1 MKRLNK
7 IPNVILYQMNKRDSV
22 GILRN
27 IKGFECDYHFNSTSE
42 IKFEIPKKIYDSEK
56 YEWIDNPHY
65 DDVKEDMLL
74 YLADPTEQYKF
85 NGSPILSDSNYSLKS
100 LSNTTVRPE
109 SNMRYDANGGIN
121 GFKLQEETLLYDLG
135 LSKGYTWEWQ
145 HYYDSHNN
153 YAEQKAA
160 SDTGQYENI
169 VGYKHLCCNSFIP
182 VESGDVVALR
192 SGITNSTTLPRG
204 SFAYR
209 GFLYT
214 DNDST
219 TKIKNLLHNEDNVYS
234 YSSASSVSR
243 TNVSHIETEK
253 KRKYVEITATENG
266 SLTITDVDGIPY
278 NVGVAINPHVTS
290 SIAGT
295 YSNYVFTATN
305 PSDIV
310 AGTKYSVGYYVNIS
324 ASLSSGYMRFDC
336 VDQKAT
342 RTTSNGKTTWIWHL
356 MPENYV
362 QIYSG
367 LRNVTSFNVGEKSSY
382 AIRQVWWVITNTE
395 ESNDGINKIKTV
407 TAKSYEH
414 ILTQKTFSMSEGT
427 MPLFFPDKIYNLITS
442 SDWRRDVWINTSNT
456 KSESKGA
463 QRCNR
468 GILNQILDYLPDWKI
483 GYVDSEI
490 VSSVPTATLCCKYR
504 SLDEVNNEPVY
515 SFLMNEV
522 ERAYQCFFI
531 FDSENMTINIISGNP
546 TSVDSNGAPQKEG
559 MVGSSSNIVL
569 TWSNAIKNT
578 NIKATEDRVVTALR
592 VHTAEDE
599 YGMGLINPTGNDIL
613 YNFTAYK
620 SQMQYVADPDKNRT
634 LWEAIVAW
642 QTEYDS
648 QKSSYQSAAQI
659 YVDKL
664 LEVIKNESSVA
675 DALSRY
681 RSVVDKINVGAESQG
696 IDNRYVDYPIYYDS
710 INLDYMTSTNPLEN
724 YRKRYVADLYSASKS
739 YYETLATRDSN
750 ASTRDSK
757 YRIMQSIRNKLTM
770 DYNTAVAQEGY
781 AILSPQEVLEL
792 QKFIVEGDWTNENA
806 VFSENFSAADI
817 INTLKSVYA
826 EAKIDHDNYISQ
838 QCYEFDV
845 SSTNIMDLDGFEKN
859 LDDLTLGRMVTLQ
872 LNSGDWQFPILM
884 GYHIDHADDSNFS
897 MTFDTNYSNKPL
909 KKRFAKL
916 FDAINQSSSSSN
928 SYTYED

>member
-7 IPNVILYQMNKRDSV
+7 IPNVILYQMNKKDSV

-56 YEWIDNPHY
+56 YKWVDNPHY
-65 DDVKEDMLL
+65 DNVKEDMLL
-74 YLADPTEQYKF
+74 YLADSTEQYKF
-85 NGSPILSDSNYSLKS
+85 NGSEILSDSNYSLKS
-100 LSNTTVRPE
+100 LSDTTVRPE
-109 SNMRYDANGGIN
+109 SNMKYDANGGIN

-145 HYYDSHNN
+145 HYYDSQNGF
-153 YAEQKAA
+153 AEQKAITDA
-160 SDTGQYENI
+160 EQYEGF

-182 VESGDVVALR
+182 VESGDVVVLR
-192 SGITNSTTLPRG
+192 SGVTGSTSFPRG

-209 GFLYT
+209 GYLYT

-219 TKIKNLLHNEDNVYS
+219 TMIKNILYGDDTTYS

-243 TNVSHIETEK
+243 TNVNHIETEK
-253 KRKYVEITATENG
+253 KRKYVEIVATENG
-266 SLTITDVDGIPY
+266 SLTITDVDGTPY
-278 NVGVAINPHVTS
+278 NVVVAVNRYVTS
-290 SIAGT
+290 TIAGT
-295 YSNYVFTATN
+295 YSGNVFTATDS
-305 PSDIV
+305 SDIV
-310 AGTKYSVGYYVNIS
+310 VGTKYSVAYNVNITT
-324 ASLSSGYMRFDC
+324 SLSSGYMRFDC

-342 RTTSNGKTTWIWHL
+342 KTTSNGKTTWMWHL

-382 AIRQVWWVITNTE
+382 AVKQVWWVITNTE
-395 ESNDGINKIKTV
+395 ENNDGINKTKTV

-414 ILTQKTFSMSEGT
+414 ILAQKTFSMSEGT
-427 MPLFFPDKIYNLITS
+427 MPLFFPNKIYNLITS

-490 VSSVPTATLCCKYR
+490 VSGIPTATLCCKYR
-504 SLDEVNNEPVY
+504 SLDEVSNVSVY
-515 SFLMNEV
+515 SFLMNEI
-522 ERAYQCFFI
+522 EKAYQCFFI

-546 TSVDSNGAPQKEG
+546 TSVDGNGTPQKEG

-578 NIKATEDRVVTALR
+578 NIKATEDRAVTALR

-634 LWEAIVAW
+634 LWEAVAAW
-642 QTEYDS
+642 QTEYNS
-648 QKSSYQSAAQI
+648 QKSSYQSAAQT
-659 YVDKL
+659 YVRKL
-664 LEVIKNESSVA
+664 LEIIQNESSLSE
-675 DALSRY
+675 ALAEY
-681 RSVVDKINVGAESQG
+681 RSVVDKINIGAESQG
-696 IDNRYVDYPIYYDS
+696 IANRYVDFPIYYS
-710 INLDYMTSTNPLEN
+710 QINLDVTEN
-724 YRKRYVADLYSASKS
+724 YRKRHVADLYSASKS
-739 YYETLATRDSN
+739 YYEVLSTRDSN
-750 ASTRDSK
+750 VSTRDSN
-757 YRIMQSIRNKLTM
+757 YRTMRSIRNKLTM

-781 AILSPQEVLEL
+781 AVLSSIEVLEL

-806 VFSENFSAADI
+806 VFSENFSAEDI

-838 QCYEFDV
+838 QCYEFEV
-845 SSTNIMDLDGFEKN
+845 SSTNIMNLDGFEKN
-859 LDDLTLGRMVTLQ
+859 LDDLTLGRMLTLQ
-872 LNSGDWQFPILM
+872 LDSGEWQFPILM
-884 GYHIDHADDSNFS
+884 GYHINHSDDSNFS

-916 FDAINQSSSSSN
+916 FDSISQSSGNLN

>member
-1 MKRLNK
+1 
-7 IPNVILYQMNKRDSV
+7 MNKRDSV

-153 YAEQKAA
+153 FAEQKAA
-160 SDTGQYENI
+160 TDTGQYEGF

-192 SGITNSTTLPRG
+192 SGVTGSTSFPRG

-209 GFLYT
+209 GYLYT

-219 TKIKNLLHNEDNVYS
+219 TMIKNLLYNDDTTYS
-234 YSSASSVSR
+234 YSDASSVSS

-266 SLTITDVDGIPY
+266 SLTITDVDGTPY
-278 NVGVAINPHVTS
+278 NVAVAINRYVTS
-290 SIAGT
+290 TIAGT
-295 YSNYVFTATN
+295 YSNNVFAATDS
-305 PSDIV
+305 SDIV
-310 AGTKYSVGYYVNIS
+310 AGTKYAVAYSVNITT
-324 ASLSSGYMRFDC
+324 SLSSGYMRFDC

-342 RTTSNGKTTWIWHL
+342 RTTNNGTTTWMWHL
-356 MPENYV
+356 MPESYV

-382 AIRQVWWVITNTE
+382 AIKQVWWVITNTE

-414 ILTQKTFSMSEGT
+414 ILTQKTFSMPEGT

-515 SFLMNEV
+515 SFLMNEI
-522 ERAYQCFFI
+522 EKAYQCFFI

-578 NIKATEDRVVTALR
+578 NIKATEDRAVTALR

-642 QTEYDS
+642 QTEYNN
-648 QKSSYQSAAQI
+648 QKSSYQSAAQT

-664 LEVIKNESSVA
+664 LEVIKNESSLSE
-675 DALSRY
+675 ALAKY
-681 RSVVDKINVGAESQG
+681 RSVADKINVGAESQG
-696 IDNRYVDYPIYYDS
+696 IAIRYLDYPIHYS
-710 INLDYMTSTNPLEN
+710 IINLDVTEN
-724 YRKRYVADLYSASKS
+724 YRKRHVADLYSASKS

-750 ASTRDSK
+750 VSTRDSK

-781 AILSPQEVLEL
+781 AVLSPQEVLEL

-859 LDDLTLGRMVTLQ
+859 LDNLTLGRMVTLQ

>member
-7 IPNVILYQMNKRDSV
+7 IPNVILYQMNKKDSV

-27 IKGFECDYHFNSTSE
+27 IKGFECDYNFNSTSE

-153 YAEQKAA
+153 YAEQKAVT
-160 SDTGQYENI
+160 DTVQYEGF
-169 VGYKHLCCNSFIP
+169 VGYKHLCCNSYIP
-182 VESGDVVALR
+182 VENGDVVALR
-192 SGITNSTTLPRG
+192 SGVTGSASFPRG

-209 GFLYT
+209 GYLYT

-219 TKIKNLLHNEDNVYS
+219 TMIKNLLYNDDTTYS
-234 YSSASSVSR
+234 YSNASSVSR

-278 NVGVAINPHVTS
+278 NVGVAINPYVTS

-310 AGTKYSVGYYVNIS
+310 AGTKYSVDYYVNIS

-342 RTTSNGKTTWIWHL
+342 RTTSNGKTTWMWHL

-515 SFLMNEV
+515 SFLMNEI
-522 ERAYQCFFI
+522 EKAYHCFFI

-578 NIKATEDRVVTALR
+578 NIKATEDRAVTALR

-642 QTEYDS
+642 QTEYNS
-648 QKSSYQSAAQI
+648 QKSSYQSAAQT
-659 YVDKL
+659 YVGKL
-664 LEVIKNESSVA
+664 LEIIQNESSLSE
-675 DALSRY
+675 ALAKY
-681 RSVVDKINVGAESQG
+681 RSVADKINVGAESQG
-696 IDNRYVDYPIYYDS
+696 IAIRYLDYPIYYSD
-710 INLDYMTSTNPLEN
+710 INLDVTEN
-724 YRKRYVADLYSASKS
+724 YRKRHVTDLYSASKS
-739 YYETLATRDSN
+739 YYETLSTRDSN
-750 ASTRDSK
+750 VSTRDSN
-757 YRIMQSIRNKLTM
+757 YRTMRSIRNKLTM

-781 AILSPQEVLEL
+781 AVLSPQEVLEL

-817 INTLKSVYA
+817 ISTLKSVYA

>member
-7 IPNVILYQMNKRDSV
+7 IPNVILYQMNKKDSV

-27 IKGFECDYHFNSTSE
+27 IKGFECDYNFNSTSE
-42 IKFEIPKKIYDSEK
+42 IKFEIPKKIYDSK
-56 YEWIDNPHY
+56 IYEWIDNPY
-65 DDVKEDMLL
+65 YNDIKEDMLL

-85 NGSPILSDSNYSLKS
+85 DGSEVLSDSNYSLKS
-100 LSNTTVRPE
+100 LSDTTVRPE

-145 HYYDSHNN
+145 HYYDSHN
-153 YAEQKAA
+153 YFAEQKAVT
-160 SDTGQYENI
+160 DTTQYEGF

-182 VESGDVVALR
+182 VESGDVIALR
-192 SGITNSTTLPRG
+192 SGITGSTSFPRG

-209 GFLYT
+209 GYLYT

-219 TKIKNLLHNEDNVYS
+219 TMIKNLLYNDDVTYS
-234 YSSASSVSR
+234 YSNASSVSR
-243 TNVSHIETEK
+243 INVSHIETEK

-266 SLTITDVDGIPY
+266 SLTITDVDGTPY
-278 NVGVAINPHVTS
+278 NVAVAINRYVTS
-290 SIAGT
+290 TIAGT
-295 YSNYVFTATN
+295 YSGNVFTATN

-310 AGTKYSVGYYVNIS
+310 AGTKYAVGYSVNITS
-324 ASLSSGYMRFDC
+324 SLSSGYMRFDC
-336 VDQKAT
+336 VDKKAT
-342 RTTSNGKTTWIWHL
+342 KTTSNGTTTWMWHL

-395 ESNDGINKIKTV
+395 ENNDGINKTKTV

-442 SDWRRDVWINTSNT
+442 ADWRRDVWINTSNE

-490 VSSVPTATLCCKYR
+490 VSNIPTATLCCKYR

-522 ERAYQCFFI
+522 EKAYQCFFI

-546 TSVDSNGAPQKEG
+546 TQVDSNGAPRQEG
-559 MVGSSSNIVL
+559 IVGSSSNIVL

-578 NIKATEDRVVTALR
+578 NIKATEDRAVTALR

-620 SQMQYVADPDKNRT
+620 SQMQYVADSDKNRT
-634 LWEAIVAW
+634 LWDAIIAW
-642 QTEYDS
+642 QTEYDN
-648 QKSSYQSAAQI
+648 QKSSYQSAAQT
-659 YVDKL
+659 YVEKL
-664 LEVIKNESSVA
+664 LEIIQNESSLSE
-675 DALSRY
+675 ALTEY
-681 RSVVDKINVGAESQG
+681 RSVADKINVGAESQG
-696 IDNRYVDYPIYYDS
+696 LSIRYLDYPIYYGN
-710 INLDYMTSTNPLEN
+710 INLDLTEN
-724 YRKRYVADLYSASKS
+724 YIKRYVADLYSASKS
-739 YYETLATRDSN
+739 YYETLSIRDSN
-750 ASTRDSK
+750 ISIRDIN
-757 YRIMQSIRNKLTM
+757 YRTMRSIRNKLTM

-781 AILSPQEVLEL
+781 AVLSPKEVLEL

-806 VFSENFSAADI
+806 VFSENFSAEDI
-817 INTLKSVYA
+817 INTLKSVYT

-859 LDDLTLGRMVTLQ
+859 IDDLTLGRMVTLQ
-872 LNSGDWQFPILM
+872 LDSGDWQFPILM
-884 GYHIDHADDSNFS
+884 GYHNDHDDDNNFS

-909 KKRFAKL
+909 KKRFIKL
-916 FDAINQSSSSSN
+916 FDAISQTSGSSN

>member
-1 MKRLNK
+1 MKQINK
-7 IPNVILYQMNKRDSV
+7 IPNVILYSMNKKDPIGV
-22 GILRN
+22 LRN
-27 IKGFECDYHFNSTSE
+27 IKEFKCDYHFNSTSE
-42 IKFEIPKKIYDSEK
+42 MTFEIPQKVYDSEK

-65 DDVKEDMLL
+65 DDVKMDMLL

-153 YAEQKAA
+153 FAERKAVT
-160 SDTGQYENI
+160 DTTQYEGF

-192 SGITNSTTLPRG
+192 SGVTGSTSFPRG

-209 GFLYT
+209 GYLYT

-219 TKIKNLLHNEDNVYS
+219 TMIKNLLYNDDTTYS
-234 YSSASSVSR
+234 YSNASSVMR
-243 TNVSHIETEK
+243 TNVNHIETEK

-266 SLTITDVDGIPY
+266 SLTITDADGTPY
-278 NVGVAINPHVTS
+278 NVAVAINRYVTS
-290 SIAGT
+290 TIAGT
-295 YSNYVFTATN
+295 YSNNVFTATDS
-305 PSDIV
+305 SDIV
-310 AGTKYSVGYYVNIS
+310 AGTKYAVGYSVNI
-324 ASLSSGYMRFDC
+324 ATSLSSGYMRFDC
-336 VDQKAT
+336 VDTKAT
-342 RTTSNGKTTWIWHL
+342 KTTSNGKTTWMWHL

-367 LRNVTSFNVGEKSSY
+367 LRNVTSFSVGEKSSY

-395 ESNDGINKIKTV
+395 ESNDGINKTKTV

-468 GILNQILDYLPDWKI
+468 GILNQILDYLPCWRI

-522 ERAYQCFFI
+522 EKAYQCFFI
-531 FDSENMTINIISGNP
+531 FDSEDMTINIISGNP
-546 TSVDSNGAPQKEG
+546 TSVDSNSAPQKEG
-559 MVGSSSNIVL
+559 MVGSFSNIAL

-578 NIKATEDRVVTALR
+578 NIKATEDRAVTALR

-642 QTEYDS
+642 QTEYNN
-648 QKSSYQSAAQI
+648 QKSSYQSAAQT
-659 YVDKL
+659 YVGKL
-664 LEVIKNESSVA
+664 LEIIQNESSLSE
-675 DALSRY
+675 ALAEY
-681 RSVVDKINVGAESQG
+681 RSVADKINVGAESQG
-696 IDNRYVDYPIYYDS
+696 IAVRYLDYPIYYSD
-710 INLDYMTSTNPLEN
+710 INLDVTEN
-724 YRKRYVADLYSASKS
+724 YRKRHVADLYSASKS
-739 YYETLATRDSN
+739 YYETLSTIDSNVSTRDSN
-750 ASTRDSK
+750 
-757 YRIMQSIRNKLTM
+757 YRTMLGIRNKLTM
-770 DYNTAVAQEGY
+770 DYNTAIAQEGY
-781 AILSPQEVLEL
+781 AVLSPQEVLEL

-806 VFSENFSAADI
+806 AFSENFSAADI

-845 SSTNIMDLDGFEKN
+845 SSTNIMDLDGFAEN
-859 LDDLTLGRMVTLQ
+859 IEELTLGRMLSLQ
-872 LNSGDWQFPILM
+872 LDSGDWQFPILM
-884 GYHIDHADDSNFS
+884 GYHIDYSDDNSFE
-897 MTFDTNYSNKPL
+897 MTFDTNYSNKPIQ
-909 KKRFAKL
+909 KRFAKL
-916 FDAINQSSSSSN
+916 FDSISQSSSSAN
-928 SYTYED
+928 TYTFDE

>member
-1 MKRLNK
+1 
-7 IPNVILYQMNKRDSV
+7 MNKKDSV

-27 IKGFECDYHFNSTSE
+27 IKGFECDYNFNSTSE

-56 YEWIDNPHY
+56 YKWVDNPHY
-65 DDVKEDMLL
+65 NDVKTDMLL

-85 NGSPILSDSNYSLKS
+85 NGSPILSDSQYSIKNLN
-100 LSNTTVRPE
+100 NTTERPAN
-109 SNMRYDANGGIN
+109 NMRYDVNGGIN

-145 HYYDSHNN
+145 HYYDSHNHF
-153 YAEQKAA
+153 AEQKAYY
-160 SDTGQYENI
+160 DEDCYE
-169 VGYKHLCCNSFIP
+169 GYYKGYQHLCCNSYIP
-182 VESGDVVALR
+182 VEKGDVVALR
-192 SGITNSTTLPRG
+192 SGVTGNESFPPG
-204 SFAYR
+204 SFRYRAY
-209 GFLYT
+209 LYS

-219 TKIKNLLHNEDNVYS
+219 TMIKNLLHSDDIEYTYSNPIGRYNV
-234 YSSASSVSR
+234 
-243 TNVSHIETEK
+243 NNIETEK
-253 KRKYVEITATENG
+253 KRKYVDIVATENG
-266 SLTITDVDGIPY
+266 SLTITDVDGTPY
-278 NVGVAINPHVTS
+278 NVTVAINRYVTS
-290 SIAGT
+290 TIAGT
-295 YSNYVFTATN
+295 YSGNVFTATN

-310 AGTKYSVGYYVNIS
+310 AGTKYAVGYSVNIS
-324 ASLSSGYMRFDC
+324 TSLSSGYMRFEC
-336 VDQKAT
+336 VDNKAT
-342 RTTSNGKTTWIWHL
+342 KTTNNGTTIWMWHL
-356 MPENYV
+356 MPEGYV

-367 LRNVTSFNVGEKSSY
+367 LRNVTSFNVGEKTSY
-382 AIRQVWWVITNTE
+382 AIKQVWWVITNIE
-395 ESNDGINKIKTV
+395 ENNDGINKTKTV

-414 ILTQKTFSMSEGT
+414 ILTQKTFSMPEGT

-442 SDWRRDVWINTSNT
+442 SDWRRDVWINNSNV
-456 KSESKGA
+456 KCESKGA

-468 GILNQILDYLPDWKI
+468 GVLNQILDYLPDWKI

-504 SLDEVNNEPVY
+504 SLDEVNNESIY
-515 SFLMNEV
+515 TFLMNDI
-522 ERAYQCFFI
+522 ERAYQCFFV

-546 TSVDSNGAPQKEG
+546 TSVDSNGAPRQEG

-578 NIKATEDRVVTALR
+578 NIKATEDRIVTALR

-599 YGMGLINPTGNDIL
+599 YGMGLINPTGNDVL

-620 SQMQYVADPDKNRT
+620 SQMQYVADPNKNRT

-642 QTEYDS
+642 QNEYDN
-648 QKSSYQSAAQI
+648 QKSSYQSAAQT
-659 YVDKL
+659 YVGKL
-664 LEVIKNESSVA
+664 LEIIQNESSLSE
-675 DALSRY
+675 ALAKY
-681 RSVVDKINVGAESQG
+681 RSIADKINIGAESQD
-696 IDNRYVDYPIYYDS
+696 IDDRYLDYPMYYLS
-710 INLDYMTSTNPLEN
+710 INLDVQEN
-724 YRKRYVADLYSASKS
+724 YRKRYVADLYNASKN
-739 YYETLATRDSN
+739 YHETLSTMDSNVSIRDSN
-750 ASTRDSK
+750 
-757 YRIMQSIRNKLTM
+757 YRTMRSIRNKLTM
-770 DYNTAVAQEGY
+770 NYNTAVAQEGY
-781 AILSPQEVLEL
+781 AVLSPQEVLEL

-884 GYHIDHADDSNFS
+884 GYHIDHADDSSFS

-916 FDAINQSSSSSN
+916 FDSISQSGDVSN

>member
-1 MKRLNK
+1 
-7 IPNVILYQMNKRDSV
+7 MNKKDSV

-27 IKGFECDYHFNSTSE
+27 IKGFECDYNFNSTSE
-42 IKFEIPKKIYDSEK
+42 IKFEIPQRVYDSET
-56 YEWIDNPHY
+56 YEWIDNPY
-65 DDVKEDMLL
+65 YNDVKEDMLL

-85 NGSPILSDSNYSLKS
+85 DGSKVLSDSNYSLKS
-100 LSNTTVRPE
+100 LSKTTPRFA
-109 SNMRYDANGGIN
+109 SNMRYDVNGGIN
-121 GFKLQEETLLYDLG
+121 NFKVQEETLLYDLG

-145 HYYDSHNN
+145 HYYDSRNHF
-153 YAEQKAA
+153 AEQKAVI
-160 SDTGQYENI
+160 DTARYE
-169 VGYKHLCCNSFIP
+169 GYKGYMHLCCNSYIP
-182 VESGDVVALR
+182 VEKGDVVALC
-192 SGITNSTTLPRG
+192 SGVTGSESFPPG
-204 SFAYR
+204 SFMYRAY
-209 GFLYT
+209 LYS

-219 TKIKNLLHNEDNVYS
+219 TMIKNLLNSNNAAYTYSNPIGRYNV
-234 YSSASSVSR
+234 
-243 TNVSHIETEK
+243 NNIETEN
-253 KRKYVEITATENG
+253 KRKYVEIVATKNG
-266 SLTITDVDGIPY
+266 SLTITDVDGTPD
-278 NVGVAINPHVTS
+278 NVVVAVNLYVTS
-290 SIAGT
+290 AIAGT
-295 YSNYVFTATN
+295 YSDNVFTATN
-305 PSDIV
+305 PNDIV
-310 AGTKYSVGYYVNIS
+310 AGTKYAVSYSVNIS
-324 ASLSSGYMRFDC
+324 TNLSNGYMRFEC
-336 VDQKAT
+336 VDNEAK
-342 RTTSNGKTTWIWHL
+342 RTTNNGTTTWIWHL
-356 MPENYV
+356 MPEGYV

-367 LRNVTSFNVGEKSSY
+367 LRNVTRFNVSEKLSY
-382 AIRQVWWVITNTE
+382 AVKQVWWVITNTE
-395 ESNDGINKIKTV
+395 ENNDGINKTKTV

-427 MPLFFPDKIYNLITS
+427 MPLFFPEKIYNLITS
-442 SDWRRDVWINTSNT
+442 SDWRSDVWINDNNIRD
-456 KSESKGA
+456 ELKGA

-490 VSSVPTATLCCKYR
+490 VSGVPAATLCCKYR
-504 SLDEVNNEPVY
+504 SLDEVNNETIY
-515 SFLMNEV
+515 SFLMNEI
-522 ERAYQCFFI
+522 EKAYQCFFV

-546 TSVDSNGAPQKEG
+546 TKVDSNGAPRQEG
-559 MVGSSSNIVL
+559 AVGSSSNIVL
-569 TWSNAIKNT
+569 TWNNAIKNT
-578 NIKATEDRVVTALR
+578 NIKATEDRIVTALR

-599 YGMGLINPTGNDIL
+599 YGMGLINPTGNDVI

-620 SQMQYVADPDKNRT
+620 SQMQYVADPNKNRT

-642 QTEYDS
+642 QNEYDN
-648 QKSSYQSAAQI
+648 QKSSYQSAAQT
-659 YVDKL
+659 YVGKL
-664 LEVIKNESSVA
+664 LEIIQNESSLSE
-675 DALSRY
+675 ALAKY
-681 RSVVDKINVGAESQG
+681 RSIADKINIGAESQG
-696 IDNRYVDYPIYYDS
+696 IDTRVLDYPIYYS
-710 INLDYMTSTNPLEN
+710 NINLDVQEN
-724 YRKRYVADLYSASKS
+724 YRKRYVADLYNASKN
-739 YYETLATRDSN
+739 YYKTL
-750 ASTRDSK
+750 STRDNNISIRDTN
-757 YRIMQSIRNKLTM
+757 YRTMRSIRNKLTM
-770 DYNTAVAQEGY
+770 DYNTAVAQEGH
-781 AILSPQEVLEL
+781 AVLSPKEVLEL

>member
-7 IPNVILYQMNKRDSV
+7 IPNVILYQMNKKDSV

-27 IKGFECDYHFNSTSE
+27 IKGFECDYNFNSTSE

-100 LSNTTVRPE
+100 LNNTTVRPE

-153 YAEQKAA
+153 FAEQKAV
-160 SDTGQYENI
+160 SDNVQYEGFR
-169 VGYKHLCCNSFIP
+169 GYEHLCCNSYIP

-192 SGITNSTTLPRG
+192 SGVTGSTSFPRG

-209 GFLYT
+209 GYLYT

-219 TKIKNLLHNEDNVYS
+219 TMIKNLLYNDDTTYS
-234 YSSASSVSR
+234 YSNASSVSR

-266 SLTITDVDGIPY
+266 SLTITDVDGTPY
-278 NVGVAINPHVTS
+278 SVAVAINRYVTS
-290 SIAGT
+290 TIAGT
-295 YSNYVFTATN
+295 YSNNVFTATDS
-305 PSDIV
+305 SDIV
-310 AGTKYSVGYYVNIS
+310 AGTKYAVAYSVNITT
-324 ASLSSGYMRFDC
+324 SLSSGYMRFDC

-342 RTTSNGKTTWIWHL
+342 RTSSNNKTTWMWHL

-522 ERAYQCFFI
+522 EKAYQCFFI

-599 YGMGLINPTGNDIL
+599 YGMGLINPIGNDIL

-642 QTEYDS
+642 QTEYNN

-664 LEVIKNESSVA
+664 LEVIKNESSLSE
-675 DALSRY
+675 ALAKY
-681 RSVVDKINVGAESQG
+681 RSVADKINVGAESQG
-696 IDNRYVDYPIYYDS
+696 IAIRYLDYPIHYS
-710 INLDYMTSTNPLEN
+710 FINLDVTEN
-724 YRKRYVADLYSASKS
+724 YRKRHVADLYSASKS

-750 ASTRDSK
+750 VSTRDSK

-781 AILSPQEVLEL
+781 AVLSPQEVLEL

>member
-1 MKRLNK
+1 
-7 IPNVILYQMNKRDSV
+7 MNKKDSV

-27 IKGFECDYHFNSTSE
+27 IKGLECDYNFNSTSE

-65 DDVKEDMLL
+65 DDVKADMLL

-153 YAEQKAA
+153 FAEQKAV
-160 SDTGQYENI
+160 SDNVQYEGFR
-169 VGYKHLCCNSFIP
+169 GYEHLCCNSYIP

-192 SGITNSTTLPRG
+192 SGVTGSASFPRG

-209 GFLYT
+209 GYLYT

-219 TKIKNLLHNEDNVYS
+219 TMIKNLLYNDDTTYS

-266 SLTITDVDGIPY
+266 SLTITDVDGTPY
-278 NVGVAINPHVTS
+278 NVAVAINRYVTS
-290 SIAGT
+290 TIAGT
-295 YSNYVFTATN
+295 YSNNVFTATDS
-305 PSDIV
+305 SDIV
-310 AGTKYSVGYYVNIS
+310 AGTKYAVAYSVNITTN
-324 ASLSSGYMRFDC
+324 LSSGYMRFDC

-342 RTTSNGKTTWIWHL
+342 RTSSNGKTTWMWHL

-367 LRNVTSFNVGEKSSY
+367 LRNVTSFSVGEKSSY

-395 ESNDGINKIKTV
+395 ESNDGINKTKTV

-427 MPLFFPDKIYNLITS
+427 MPLFFPNKIYNLITS

-515 SFLMNEV
+515 SFLMNEI
-522 ERAYQCFFI
+522 EKAYQCFFI

-578 NIKATEDRVVTALR
+578 NIKATEDRIVTALR

-642 QTEYDS
+642 QTEYNN
-648 QKSSYQSAAQI
+648 QKSSYQSAAQT
-659 YVDKL
+659 YVGKL
-664 LEVIKNESSVA
+664 LEIIQNESSLSE
-675 DALSRY
+675 ALAKY
-681 RSVVDKINVGAESQG
+681 RSVADKINVGAESQG
-696 IDNRYVDYPIYYDS
+696 IAIRYLDYPIYYSS
-710 INLDYMTSTNPLEN
+710 INLDVTEN
-724 YRKRYVADLYSASKS
+724 YRKRHVADLYSASKS
-739 YYETLATRDSN
+739 YYETLTTKDSNVSTRDSN
-750 ASTRDSK
+750 
-757 YRIMQSIRNKLTM
+757 YRTMRSIRNKLTM

-781 AILSPQEVLEL
+781 AVLSPQEVLEL

-817 INTLKSVYA
+817 ISTLKSVYA

>member
-1 MKRLNK
+1 
-7 IPNVILYQMNKRDSV
+7 MNKKDSV

-27 IKGFECDYHFNSTSE
+27 IKGFECDYNFNSTSE

-65 DDVKEDMLL
+65 NDVKTDMLL

-100 LSNTTVRPE
+100 LSDTTVRPE

-153 YAEQKAA
+153 FAEQKAVT
-160 SDTGQYENI
+160 DTVQYEGF

-192 SGITNSTTLPRG
+192 SGVTGSTSFPRG

-209 GFLYT
+209 GYLYT

-219 TKIKNLLHNEDNVYS
+219 TMIKNLLYNDDTTYS
-234 YSSASSVSR
+234 YSNASSVNR

-266 SLTITDVDGIPY
+266 YLTITDVDGTPY
-278 NVGVAINPHVTS
+278 NVAVAINRYVTS
-290 SIAGT
+290 TIAGT
-295 YSNYVFTATN
+295 YSNNVFTATN
-305 PSDIV
+305 SSDIV
-310 AGTKYSVGYYVNIS
+310 AGTKYAVAYSVNITTN
-324 ASLSSGYMRFDC
+324 LSSGYMRFDC

-342 RTTSNGKTTWIWHL
+342 KTTSNGKTTWMWHL

-414 ILTQKTFSMSEGT
+414 ILTQKTFSMPEGT

-515 SFLMNEV
+515 SFLMNEI
-522 ERAYQCFFI
+522 EKAYQCFFI

-578 NIKATEDRVVTALR
+578 NIKATEDRIVTALR

-620 SQMQYVADPDKNRT
+620 SQMQYVADSDKNRT
-634 LWEAIVAW
+634 LWEAVQTW
-642 QTEYDS
+642 QTEYDDK
-648 QKSSYQSAAQI
+648 KSSYQSAAQS
-659 YVDKL
+659 YVGKL
-664 LEVIKNESSVA
+664 LEIIQNESSLSE
-675 DALSRY
+675 ALAKY
-681 RSVVDKINVGAESQG
+681 RSVADKINVGAESQG
-696 IDNRYVDYPIYYDS
+696 LSVRYLDYPIYYGG
-710 INLDYMTSTNPLEN
+710 INLDVTEN

-750 ASTRDSK
+750 VSIRDSN
-757 YRIMQSIRNKLTM
+757 YRTMRSIRNYLTM

-781 AILSPQEVLEL
+781 AVLSPQEVLEL

-826 EAKIDHDNYISQ
+826 EAKIDHDNYVSQ

-859 LDDLTLGRMVTLQ
+859 LDDLTLGRMVALQ

>member
-1 MKRLNK
+1 
-7 IPNVILYQMNKRDSV
+7 MNKKDSV

-27 IKGFECDYHFNSTSE
+27 IKGFECDYHFNSASE

-100 LSNTTVRPE
+100 LNNTTPRPA
-109 SNMRYDANGGIN
+109 SNMRYDVNGGIN
-121 GFKLQEETLLYDLG
+121 GFALQEETLLYDLG

-145 HYYDSHNN
+145 HYFDSHNGF
-153 YAEQKAA
+153 AEQKAA
-160 SDTGQYENI
+160 NDNVQYEGFR
-169 VGYKHLCCNSFIP
+169 GYEHLCCNSYIP
-182 VESGDVVALR
+182 VESGDIVALR
-192 SGITNSTTLPRG
+192 SGVTGSATFPPG
-204 SFAYR
+204 SFRYRAY
-209 GFLYT
+209 LYS

-219 TKIKNLLHNEDNVYS
+219 TMIKNLLYSDNTTYT
-234 YSSASSVSR
+234 YSSPIGR
-243 TNVSHIETEK
+243 YNVNNIETEK
-253 KRKYVEITATENG
+253 KRKYVEIVATENG
-266 SLTITDVDGIPY
+266 SLTITDVDGTPY
-278 NVGVAINPHVTS
+278 NVGVAINPYVTS

-310 AGTKYSVGYYVNIS
+310 AGTKYSVAYNVNIS
-324 ASLSSGYMRFDC
+324 TSLSNGYMRFEC
-336 VDQKAT
+336 VDTEAT
-342 RTTSNGKTTWIWHL
+342 RTTNNGKTTWMWHL
-356 MPENYV
+356 MPEYYV

-367 LRNVTSFNVGEKSSY
+367 LRNVTRFNVGDKTPY
-382 AIRQVWWVITNTE
+382 AIKQVWWVITNTE

-427 MPLFFPDKIYNLITS
+427 MPLFFPNKIYNLITS
-442 SDWRRDVWINTSNT
+442 SDWRRDVWVNSSNT
-456 KSESKGA
+456 NSETKGA

-483 GYVDSEI
+483 GYVDSELVFDSRVNSYI
-490 VSSVPTATLCCKYR
+490 PTATLCCKYR
-504 SLDEVNNEPVY
+504 SLDEVSNESIY
-515 SFLMNEV
+515 SFLMNEI
-522 ERAYQCFFI
+522 EKAYQCFFI

-578 NIKATEDRVVTALR
+578 NIKATEDRIVTALR

-648 QKSSYQSAAQI
+648 QKSSYQSAAQT

-681 RSVVDKINVGAESQG
+681 RSVVDKINIGAESQD
-696 IDNRYVDYPIYYDS
+696 IDNRYVDYPIHYDS

-781 AILSPQEVLEL
+781 AVLSPQEVLEL

>member
-7 IPNVILYQMNKRDSV
+7 IPNIILYKMNKKDSV

-27 IKGFECDYHFNSTSE
+27 IKGFECDYNFNSTSE
-42 IKFEIPKKIYDSEK
+42 IKFEIPQRVYDSET
-56 YEWIDNPHY
+56 YEWIDNPY
-65 DDVKEDMLL
+65 YNDIKEDMLL

-85 NGSPILSDSNYSLKS
+85 DGSEVLSDNNYSLKS
-100 LSNTTVRPE
+100 LSNTTPRPA
-109 SNMRYDANGGIN
+109 SNMRYDVNGGIN

-145 HYYDSHNN
+145 HYYDSRNN
-153 YAEQKAA
+153 FAEQKVVI
-160 SDTGQYENI
+160 DTEQYEEF
-169 VGYKHLCCNSFIP
+169 VGYKHLCCNSYIP
-182 VESGDVVALR
+182 VESGDIVAIR
-192 SGITNSTTLPRG
+192 SGVTGSMSFPPG
-204 SFAYR
+204 SFRYRAY
-209 GFLYT
+209 LYS

-219 TKIKNLLHNEDNVYS
+219 TMIRNLLHGDNIEYTYS
-234 YSSASSVSR
+234 NPIGRY
-243 TNVSHIETEK
+243 NVNNIETEK
-253 KRKYVEITATENG
+253 KRKYVEIVATENG
-266 SLTITDVDGIPY
+266 SLPITDADGTPY
-278 NVGVAINPHVTS
+278 NVAVAINRYVTS
-290 SIAGT
+290 TIAGT
-295 YSNYVFTATN
+295 YSGNVFTATN
-305 PSDIV
+305 SSDIV
-310 AGTKYSVGYYVNIS
+310 AGTKYAVGYSVNIS
-324 ASLSSGYMRFDC
+324 TNLSSGYMRFEC
-336 VDQKAT
+336 VDNKAT
-342 RTTSNGKTTWIWHL
+342 RTVNNGTTTWMWHL
-356 MPENYV
+356 MPEGYV

-382 AIRQVWWVITNTE
+382 AVKQVWWVITDTE
-395 ESNDGINKIKTV
+395 ENNDGINKTKTV

-442 SDWRRDVWINTSNT
+442 SDWRRDVWINNSNT
-456 KSESKGA
+456 KSASKGA

-490 VSSVPTATLCCKYR
+490 VSNIPTATLCCKYR

-522 ERAYQCFFI
+522 EKAYQCFFI

-546 TSVDSNGAPQKEG
+546 TQVDSNGAPRQEG
-559 MVGSSSNIVL
+559 MVGSSSNIAL

-578 NIKATEDRVVTALR
+578 NIKATEDRAVTALR

-599 YGMGLINPTGNDIL
+599 YGMGLINPTGNDVL

-634 LWEAIVAW
+634 LWEAVVAW
-642 QTEYDS
+642 QTEYNN
-648 QKSSYQSAAQI
+648 QKSSYQSAAQT

-664 LEVIKNESSVA
+664 LEIIKNESSISNSLA
-675 DALSRY
+675 EY
-681 RSVVDKINVGAESQG
+681 RSVVDKISVGAAAAEV
-696 IDNRYVDYPIYYDS
+696 DNPYLDYPIYYAG
-710 INLDYMTSTNPLEN
+710 INLEFPASWAKPHLS
-724 YRKRYVADLYSASKS
+724 DLYSASKS

-750 ASTRDSK
+750 VSTRDSN
-757 YRIMQSIRNKLTM
+757 YRTMRSIRNKLTM

-781 AILSPQEVLEL
+781 AVLSPKEVLEL

-806 VFSENFSAADI
+806 VFSENFSAEDI

-859 LDDLTLGRMVTLQ
+859 IDDLTLGRMVTLQ
-872 LNSGDWQFPILM
+872 LDSGDWQFPILM
-884 GYHIDHADDSNFS
+884 GYHINHDDDNDFS

-916 FDAINQSSSSSN
+916 FDAISQTSGSSN

>member
-7 IPNVILYQMNKRDSV
+7 IPNVILYQMNKKDSV

-27 IKGFECDYHFNSTSE
+27 IKGFECDYNFNSTSE

-65 DDVKEDMLL
+65 DDVKADMLL

-100 LSNTTVRPE
+100 LHNTTPRPE

-153 YAEQKAA
+153 FAEQKAV
-160 SDTGQYENI
+160 SDNVQYEGFR
-169 VGYKHLCCNSFIP
+169 GYEHLCCNSYIP

-192 SGITNSTTLPRG
+192 SGVTGSASFPRG

-209 GFLYT
+209 GYLYT

-219 TKIKNLLHNEDNVYS
+219 TMIKNLLYNDDTTYS
-234 YSSASSVSR
+234 YSNASSVSR

-266 SLTITDVDGIPY
+266 SLTITDVDGTPY
-278 NVGVAINPHVTS
+278 SVAVAINRYVTS
-290 SIAGT
+290 TIAGT
-295 YSNYVFTATN
+295 YSNNVFTATDS
-305 PSDIV
+305 SDIV
-310 AGTKYSVGYYVNIS
+310 AGTKYAVAYSVNITT
-324 ASLSSGYMRFDC
+324 SLSSGYMRFDC
-336 VDQKAT
+336 VDQRAT
-342 RTTSNGKTTWIWHL
+342 RTSSNGKTTWMWHL

-367 LRNVTSFNVGEKSSY
+367 LRNVTSFSVGEKSSY

-395 ESNDGINKIKTV
+395 ESNDGINKTKTV

-414 ILTQKTFSMSEGT
+414 ILTQKAFSMSEGT

-456 KSESKGA
+456 KTESKGA

-515 SFLMNEV
+515 SFLMNEI
-522 ERAYQCFFI
+522 EKAYQCFFI
-531 FDSENMTINIISGNP
+531 FDSENMTINIISGSP

-642 QTEYDS
+642 QTEYNN

-664 LEVIKNESSVA
+664 LEVIKNESSLSE
-675 DALSRY
+675 ALAKY
-681 RSVVDKINVGAESQG
+681 RSVADKINVGAESQG
-696 IDNRYVDYPIYYDS
+696 IAIRYLDYPIYYS
-710 INLDYMTSTNPLEN
+710 IINLDVTEN
-724 YRKRYVADLYSASKS
+724 YRKRHVADLYSASKS

-781 AILSPQEVLEL
+781 AVLSPQEVLEL

-806 VFSENFSAADI
+806 VFSENFSAVDI

-838 QCYEFDV
+838 QCYEFEV

>member
-7 IPNVILYQMNKRDSV
+7 IPNVILYQMNKKDSV

-100 LSNTTVRPE
+100 LSDTTVRPE

-145 HYYDSHNN
+145 HYYDSHNGF
-153 YAEQKAA
+153 AEQKAVT
-160 SDTGQYENI
+160 DTEQYEGL

-192 SGITNSTTLPRG
+192 SGVTNSTSFPRG

-209 GFLYT
+209 GYLYT

-219 TKIKNLLHNEDNVYS
+219 TMIKNLLYDDDTSYTYS
-234 YSSASSVSR
+234 TASSVSR

-253 KRKYVEITATENG
+253 KRKYVEIIATENG
-266 SLTITDVDGIPY
+266 SLTITDVDGTPY
-278 NVGVAINPHVTS
+278 SVAVAINRYVTS
-290 SIAGT
+290 TIAGT
-295 YSNYVFTATN
+295 YSNNVFTATDS
-305 PSDIV
+305 SDIV
-310 AGTKYSVGYYVNIS
+310 AGTKYAVAYSVNITTN
-324 ASLSSGYMRFDC
+324 LSSGYMRFDC

-342 RTTSNGKTTWIWHL
+342 RTPKNGKTTWMWHL

-367 LRNVTSFNVGEKSSY
+367 LRNITSFSVGEKSSY

-395 ESNDGINKIKTV
+395 ESNDGINKTKTV

-414 ILTQKTFSMSEGT
+414 ILTQKAFSMSEGT

-442 SDWRRDVWINTSNT
+442 SDWRRDVWINTSNI

-515 SFLMNEV
+515 SFLMNEI
-522 ERAYQCFFI
+522 EKAYQCFFI

-578 NIKATEDRVVTALR
+578 NIKATEDRIVTALR

-642 QTEYDS
+642 QTEYNN
-648 QKSSYQSAAQI
+648 QKSSYQSAAQT
-659 YVDKL
+659 YVGKL
-664 LEVIKNESSVA
+664 LEIIQNESSLSE
-675 DALSRY
+675 ALAKY
-681 RSVVDKINVGAESQG
+681 RSVADKINVGAESQG
-696 IDNRYVDYPIYYDS
+696 IAIRYLDYPIYYSS
-710 INLDYMTSTNPLEN
+710 INLDVTEN
-724 YRKRYVADLYSASKS
+724 YRKRHVADLYSASKS
-739 YYETLATRDSN
+739 YYETLTTRDSN
-750 ASTRDSK
+750 VSTRDSN
-757 YRIMQSIRNKLTM
+757 YRTMRSIRNKLTM

-781 AILSPQEVLEL
+781 AVLSPQEVLEL

>member
-1 MKRLNK
+1 MKRLKK
-7 IPNVILYQMNKRDSV
+7 IPNVILYQMNKKDSIGV
-22 GILRN
+22 LRN
-27 IKGFECDYHFNSTSE
+27 IKGLECDYNFNSTSE

-65 DDVKEDMLL
+65 DDVKTDMLL

-85 NGSPILSDSNYSLKS
+85 NGSLILSDSQYSLKN
-100 LSNTTVRPE
+100 LSDTTPRPA
-109 SNMRYDANGGIN
+109 SNMRYDVNGGIN

-145 HYYDSHNN
+145 HYYDSYNHF
-153 YAEQKAA
+153 AEQKAVTDIA
-160 SDTGQYENI
+160 QYE
-169 VGYKHLCCNSFIP
+169 GYAGYRHLCCNSYIP
-182 VESGDVVALR
+182 VEKGDVVALR
-192 SGITNSTTLPRG
+192 SGITGSESFPPG
-204 SFAYR
+204 SFRYRAY
-209 GFLYT
+209 LYS

-219 TKIKNLLHNEDNVYS
+219 TMIKNLLHSNNSTYTYSNPVGRYNV
-234 YSSASSVSR
+234 
-243 TNVSHIETEK
+243 NNIETEK
-253 KRKYVEITATENG
+253 KRKYVEIVATENG
-266 SLTITDVDGIPY
+266 SLIITDVDGTPY
-278 NVGVAINPHVTS
+278 NVAVAVNRYVTS
-290 SIAGT
+290 TIAGT
-295 YSNYVFTATN
+295 YSGNVFTATN

-310 AGTKYSVGYYVNIS
+310 AGTKYAVGYSVNIS
-324 ASLSSGYMRFDC
+324 TSLSSGYMRFDC
-336 VDQKAT
+336 VDTKAT
-342 RTTSNGKTTWIWHL
+342 KTTNNGTTTWMWHL
-356 MPENYV
+356 MPEGYV

-382 AIRQVWWVITNTE
+382 AIKQVWWVITNTE
-395 ESNDGINKIKTV
+395 ENNDGINKTKTV

-442 SDWRRDVWINTSNT
+442 SDWRRDVWVNNSNT
-456 KSESKGA
+456 NSETKGA

-468 GILNQILDYLPDWKI
+468 GVLNQILDYLPDWKI
-483 GYVDSEI
+483 GYVDSELVFDSRLNSYI
-490 VSSVPTATLCCKYR
+490 PTATLCCKYR
-504 SLDEVNNEPVY
+504 SLDEANNESVY
-515 SFLMNEV
+515 SFLMNKI

-546 TSVDSNGAPQKEG
+546 TSVDSNGAPRQEG

-578 NIKATEDRVVTALR
+578 NIKATEDRIVTALR

-599 YGMGLINPTGNDIL
+599 YGMGLINPTGNDVL

-620 SQMQYVADPDKNRT
+620 SQMQYVADPNKNRT

-642 QTEYDS
+642 QNEYDN
-648 QKSSYQSAAQI
+648 QKSSYQSAAQT
-659 YVDKL
+659 YVGKL
-664 LEVIKNESSVA
+664 LEIIQNESSLSE
-675 DALSRY
+675 ALAEY
-681 RSVVDKINVGAESQG
+681 RSIADKINIGAESQD
-696 IDNRYVDYPIYYDS
+696 IDDRYLDYPIYYSS
-710 INLDYMTSTNPLEN
+710 INLDVQEN
-724 YRKRYVADLYSASKS
+724 YRKRYVADLYNASKN
-739 YYETLATRDSN
+739 YYETLFTMDN
-750 ASTRDSK
+750 NVSTRDSK

-770 DYNTAVAQEGY
+770 DYNTVVAQEGY
-781 AILSPQEVLEL
+781 AVLSPQEVLEL

-817 INTLKSVYA
+817 ISTLKSVYA